1 MSGWVAA
8 SQRPA
13 LAMMVRMMERTFGV
27 SVEVA
32 CQRSTQLVQSGSR
45 AFDERG
51 GVVAGAHRRIAVPQR
66 RDAALEGIKDR
77 QLVAA
82 RRRMRPEAGEGLG
95 AQVLERGAAI
105 NQQRLAHDASK
116 VVASHLRDPI
126 APGVERRCH
135 LGDRG
140 FDGVGAEDERGEV
153 QAVERPELLEA
164 VEA

>member
-1 MSGWVAA
+1 MLDPTG
-8 SQRPA
+8 P
-13 LAMMVRMMERTFGV
+13 VRM
-27 SVEVA
+27 
-32 CQRSTQLVQSGSR
+32 R

-51 GVVAGAHRRIAVPQR
+51 GVVAGADRRIAVPQR
-66 RDAALEGIKDR
+66 RDAALEGIEDR

-82 RRRMRPEAGEGLG
+82 RCRMGPKAGEGLG

-105 NQQRLAHDASK
+105 NEQRLAHDASE

-140 FDGVGAEDERGEV
+140 LDGVGPKTSVARCKRLNV
-153 QAVERPELLEA
+153 PSCSKRSKPETR
-164 VEA
+164 